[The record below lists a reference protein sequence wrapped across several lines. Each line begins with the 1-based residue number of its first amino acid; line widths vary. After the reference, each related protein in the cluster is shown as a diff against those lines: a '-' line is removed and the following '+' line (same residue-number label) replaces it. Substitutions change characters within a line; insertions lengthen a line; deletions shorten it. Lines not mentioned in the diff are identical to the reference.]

1 MSQQLRTRT
10 ALPCRGLEFDSQ
22 RPHQPVTA
30 VWHFSSGGHDASD
43 LLGYLHAPWY
53 IHILTGMDAHM
64 NTIKANKFKKKK
76 KS

>member
-43 LLGYLHAPWY
+43 LLGYHEY
-53 IHILTGMDAHM
+53 GMYTYSQAWMH
-64 NTIKANKFKKKK
+64 T
-76 KS
+76 